1 MFRKMILA
9 GLIATATLG
18 ATNLTSNTASAQP
31 PLIHQHGHHDHRDQ
45 VRYQVFVRHHG
56 HWDLV
61 RTFRD
66 RDDAY
71 RAAWALE
78 RRGFDAKVE
87 RARRW

>member
-9 GLIATATLG
+9 ALIATATLG
-18 ATNLTSNTASAQP
+18 TMTLTSNTASAQP
-31 PLIHQHGHHDHRDQ
+31 PLIQLGHRDHDQ

-87 RARRW
+87 RVRRW